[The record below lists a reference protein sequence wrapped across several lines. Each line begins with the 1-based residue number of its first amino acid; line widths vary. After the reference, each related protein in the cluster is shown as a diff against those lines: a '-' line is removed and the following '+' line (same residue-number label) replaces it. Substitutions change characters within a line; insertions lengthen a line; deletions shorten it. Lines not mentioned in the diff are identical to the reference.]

1 MKHNSEDL
9 GFTQCLKR
17 NPMACVHECKAQPGV
32 ITALSIYLMLN
43 TVRKKDVLK
52 IHVFIQISS
61 YGLHNILVEYANWS
75 RLCLSAV
82 V

>member
-1 MKHNSEDL
+1 MNAKPSPESL
-9 GFTQCLKR
+9 LL
-17 NPMACVHECKAQPGV
+17 
-32 ITALSIYLMLN
+32 LSIYLMLN